1 MLYVTFPLAAL
12 IELLAPVVCAAWL
25 TRRTGKAGWLLVG
38 VGVLTFVGSQV
49 VHLPLN
55 WGLGQIGLLPQDE
68 TRMLQIAVVAGL
80 TAGLC
85 EESAR
90 AVGYWL
96 LQHRARTWKSALTL
110 GVGHGGIESIVVGG
124 LVLLTFVNMAVLR
137 NQDLATLGLAG
148 DQLALAQQQVAA
160 YWGQPWHIPLAGAV
174 ERLTSIVMH
183 LSLAV
188 LVLQAFTRRNVLYY
202 VGAVVWHAAIDALAV
217 ILLAIK
223 WDLWAIEGVLAL
235 VALAN
240 LGLILAFRHSPHDVE
255 AEPVPVPVP
264 VPPLE
269 PKPRDETNA
278 LREQIERSR
287 FEG

>member
-1 MLYVTFPLAAL
+1 MLYFTFPLAAL
-12 IELLAPVVCAAWL
+12 AELCAPVALAVWL

-55 WGLGQIGLLPQDE
+55 WALGHIGVLPQDK
-68 TRMLQIAVVAGL
+68 TRVLQIVVVAGL

-85 EESAR
+85 EETAR
-90 AVGYWL
+90 VVGYRL
-96 LQHRARTWKSALTL
+96 LKRRARTWQAALTL

-124 LVLLTFVNMAVLR
+124 IVLLTFVNMAVLR
-137 NQDLATLGLAG
+137 NQDLTALGLAG
-148 DQLALAQQQVAA
+148 DQLALAQQQMAA

-202 VGAVVWHAAIDALAV
+202 AGAVVWHAATDALAV
-217 ILLAIK
+217 TLLANG

-235 VALAN
+235 VALVN
-240 LGLILAFRHSPHDVE
+240 LGLVLTFRHSPHDVE
-255 AEPVPVPVP
+255 AEPAPVSVPA
-264 VPPLE
+264 PPLE
-269 PKPRDETNA
+269 LKPRDETNA